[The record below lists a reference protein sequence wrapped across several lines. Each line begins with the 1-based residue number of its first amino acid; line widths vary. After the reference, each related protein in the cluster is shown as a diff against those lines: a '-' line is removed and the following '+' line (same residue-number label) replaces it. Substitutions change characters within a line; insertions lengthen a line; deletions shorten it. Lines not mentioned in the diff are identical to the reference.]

1 MDDDLSVCSQ
11 PIFLPPTSTGLCT
24 ISSTY
29 DSFASSCEQTNPC
42 EHTFLSGA
50 TTFSGS
56 HHAEVPSSHRIIP
69 RHESQPVKN
78 NFEHISVLEGI
89 PDAPFGGPTSMG
101 TSDYND
107 ISGMTMAS
115 PFWKFPVGFSE
126 PHSMHSISPQAIM
139 KPAGSITTSAQSVSS
154 AELTE
159 LFSPRSCTEDS
170 PTSLFTVKD
179 SASDDADTIGLDQ
192 HLQTSANESQPQESP
207 FVGQSR
213 ARRKALL
220 HETQRRNAELQR
232 TKIRTVTKVSSQTN
246 NSPARASHKCD
257 YLGCNKAFVRGE
269 HLKRHKHV

>member
-11 PIFLPPTSTGLCT
+11 TIFWPPTSTGICNM
-24 ISSTY
+24 SSTY

-42 EHTFLSGA
+42 EHTLLSGA

-56 HHAEVPSSHRIIP
+56 HHAELPSSYRIIP
-69 RHESQPVKN
+69 RYESRPVKN
-78 NFEHISVLEGI
+78 QSEHIAVLEGT

-115 PFWKFPVGFSE
+115 PFWKFPVGFPE
-126 PHSMHSISPQAIM
+126 PQSMHSISPQAIM

-170 PTSLFTVKD
+170 PTSLFTVRD
-179 SASDDADTIGLDQ
+179 SISDDADTIGLDQ
-192 HLQTSANESQPQESP
+192 HPQTSANESQPQESP

-213 ARRKALL
+213 PRRKALL
-220 HETQRRNAELQR
+220 YETQRKNAELQR
-232 TKIRTVTKVSSQTN
+232 TKIGIVTRASGQTN
-246 NSPARASHKCD
+246 SSPARALHKCD
-257 YLGCNKAFVRGE
+257 YLGCNKVFVRGE